1 MKTLIKNKQEQKNT
15 FSCYL
20 PVFWGFYGSSFE
32 DIDFY
37 GESEQYNLPK
47 NFPFYEYL
55 NYNEYY
61 EALAIKFVDAVQNE
75 LSEFII
81 SAEFKD
87 IDSPK
92 YYNFEN
98 DKIAVTVEINRKKI
112 KRYIYENLESFEQF
126 LIENHKSRDGFC
138 SFYSHTFEDWKKYT
152 CNFTDYSKEGYVCLT
167 SILRFIAEQ
176 EQITEECLYEAS
188 YEVHFSEYYNEDFYE
203 LIKLMESVNKNE
215 FINTDK
221 ATEFLSK
228 KYNDIDD
235 IKGLNDL
242 INEIIAFTQEN
253 YKSNDVL
260 SLVTN
265 KYNEQD
271 YNIIY
276 EEIISVE
283 AIVES
288 TVNKIN
294 NNTLKLEL

>member
-1 MKTLIKNKQEQKNT
+1 MKTLANKQEQKNT

-20 PVFWGFYGSSFE
+20 PVFWGFYGSHWE
-32 DIDFY
+32 DIDFE
-37 GESEQYNLPK
+37 GENEHYNLPK

-55 NYNEYY
+55 NYSAYH
-61 EALAIKFVDAVQNE
+61 EALAIKFVDAVQSE
-75 LSEFII
+75 LSEFIV
-81 SAEFKD
+81 SAKFKD

-98 DKIAVTVEINRKKI
+98 DKIAISVEINRKKI
-112 KRYIYENLESFEQF
+112 KKYIYENLKQFELF
-126 LIENHKSRDGFC
+126 LVENHKSRDGFC

-176 EQITEECLYEAS
+176 EQISEDCLYEAS
-188 YEVHFSEYYNEDFYE
+188 YEVHFSNYYNEDFDAIIE
-203 LIKLMESVNKNE
+203 LMNVTAKNE

-221 ATEFLSK
+221 AN
-228 KYNDIDD
+228 KYLCDKHNDKDE

-260 SLVTN
+260 SLVTD

-283 AIVES
+283 AIVEA